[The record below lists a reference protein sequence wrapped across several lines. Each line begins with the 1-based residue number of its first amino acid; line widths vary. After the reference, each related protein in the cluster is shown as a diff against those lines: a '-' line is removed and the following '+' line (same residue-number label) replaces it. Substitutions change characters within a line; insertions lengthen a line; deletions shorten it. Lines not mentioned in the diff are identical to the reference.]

1 MVEVKI
7 VQTIFLLFYI
17 KGTEE
22 ASVTSNAGAEQNNPK
37 LREFSIPLQVRAISY
52 QL

>member
-1 MVEVKI
+1 M
-7 VQTIFLLFYI
+7 VQTIFLLLYI
-17 KGTEE
+17 KGAEE
-22 ASVTSNAGAEQNNPK
+22 ANVCSNAGAEQNNPK

>member
-7 VQTIFLLFYI
+7 IFLLFYI
-17 KGTEE
+17 KGAEE
-22 ASVTSNAGAEQNNPK
+22 AGVTSNAGAEQNNPN

>member
-1 MVEVKI
+1 M

-17 KGTEE
+17 KGAEE
-22 ASVTSNAGAEQNNPK
+22 ANVCSNAGAEQNNPK